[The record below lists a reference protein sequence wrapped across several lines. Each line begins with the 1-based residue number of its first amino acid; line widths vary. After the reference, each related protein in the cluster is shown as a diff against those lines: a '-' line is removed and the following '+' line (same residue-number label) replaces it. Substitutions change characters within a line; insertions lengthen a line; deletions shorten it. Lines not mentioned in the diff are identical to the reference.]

1 MFTPANTYICVRS
14 PKSINLFIN
23 EHFIRQIELPDEK
36 EIDPYINFKI
46 IASSNFLEENKFIII
61 LSIKRDLSS
70 YFIKIVNI
78 SQVFPLY
85 IKLNEVFFLFR
96 FGKILNKDVL
106 IPMNEEIKKK
116 ISHNRPSTVCDFEI
130 KLFSTKEQIN
140 AMINFM
146 ESNDNEKFN
155 IGNILLWEDNYL
167 IVGTPFN
174 YLDIIDYKNK
184 VKVGVI
190 NNTESMR
197 SIYNNKDE
205 EVNDIITYNISE
217 IIKDPQYGL
226 SFIMRDNKGKI
237 QYIKFLFN

>member
-1 MFTPANTYICVRS
+1 MIIRINLINTFCLSTTDHDFAVWIITSYYYDKAFKIFNHQGDCLQIVKNEDYIISLQGLLFTPANTYICVRS

-96 FGKILNKDVL
+96 F
-106 IPMNEEIKKK
+106 
-116 ISHNRPSTVCDFEI
+116 
-130 KLFSTKEQIN
+130 
-140 AMINFM
+140 
-146 ESNDNEKFN
+146 
-155 IGNILLWEDNYL
+155 
-167 IVGTPFN
+167 
-174 YLDIIDYKNK
+174 
-184 VKVGVI
+184 
-190 NNTESMR
+190 
-197 SIYNNKDE
+197 
-205 EVNDIITYNISE
+205 
-217 IIKDPQYGL
+217 
-226 SFIMRDNKGKI
+226 
-237 QYIKFLFN
+237 